1 MRFRETHAVEVAGLD
16 LTPMIDVTFQLIIF
30 FMLLLNFTDAEQD
43 QRVKLPVS
51 ELARPPDAA
60 YEEPLTIQLT
70 GSGLIL
76 FANQELNS
84 LEQLKVVLR
93 RETQIIQSYE
103 EKDVG
108 EVTIIIRADRN
119 AQTGA
124 VQEIIQ
130 VSQEAGFQKFALRGK
145 QGQVQVSQDER

>member
-1 MRFRETHAVEVAGLD
+1 
-16 LTPMIDVTFQLIIF
+16 
-30 FMLLLNFTDAEQD
+30 
-43 QRVKLPVS
+43 
-51 ELARPPDAA
+51 
-60 YEEPLTIQLT
+60 
-70 GSGLIL
+70 
-76 FANQELNS
+76 
-84 LEQLKVVLR
+84 
-93 RETQIIQSYE
+93 
-103 EKDVG
+103 VG